1 MKTEIAV
8 LILILLVLPSV
19 IAAENTSDQDSG
31 ILSSLPDVEIDS
43 ADSYTNSTGDAS
55 NSQSRLNWIIIL
67 GLTFLGVV
75 MYSFEIDPKWIVLLI
90 GITGLIALL
99 LNLGLLPM

>member
-1 MKTEIAV
+1 MKIEIAV
-8 LILILLVLPSV
+8 LILILLVLPSA
-19 IAAENTSDQDSG
+19 IAAENTSASNSG
-31 ILSSLPDVEIDS
+31 ILSSLPEIKIDS
-43 ADSYTNSTGDAS
+43 ADSYTNSTGDTS

-90 GITGLIALL
+90 GVTGLIALL
-99 LNLGLLPM
+99 LNLGVLSV